1 MCFFFERRRTTTT
14 TAVHQYL
21 YDGAAVSL
29 GVVDV
34 ERDVVLSLDAST
46 VLVIYPDVLSLEAQ
60 LEEFALGDG
69 DLHASVPAG
78 HLGLKDLIVCY
89 RTPNSVI

>member
-1 MCFFFERRRTTTT
+1 MHR
-14 TAVHQYL
+14 YL
-21 YDGAAVSL
+21 HDGAAVSL

-34 ERDVVLSLDAST
+34 ERDVVLSLDAGA

-69 DLHASVPAG
+69 DLHASVLARD
-78 HLGLKDLIVCY
+78 LGLKDLIVCY
-89 RTPNSVI
+89 RTPNGGN

>member
-1 MCFFFERRRTTTT
+1 M
-14 TAVHQYL
+14 HQHL

-34 ERDVVLSLDAST
+34 ERDVVLSLDAGA
-46 VLVIYPDVLSLEAQ
+46 VLVIYPDILSLEAQ

-69 DLHASVPAG
+69 DFHASVPAG
-78 HLGLKDLIVCY
+78 HLSLKDLIICY
-89 RTPNSVI
+89 QTPNGVIQESVTSQNSKIKI